1 MAAVR
6 PAGVVGVPEVQAAE
20 AVAAEVEAAEVEAP
34 SAARKDRPRTPDWQA
49 G

>member
-20 AVAAEVEAAEVEAP
+20 AVAAEVEAAEVEAAAEHGSNRQ
-34 SAARKDRPRTPDWQA
+34 SAPLETS
-49 G
+49 